1 MVHSSQ
7 WLALAIIGSLRPEK
21 DFNQAKS
28 TSSAVQGHRR
38 CNGAETLMASVHSE
52 PCQPLRLVKC
62 SNLFGRQE

>member
-28 TSSAVQGHRR
+28 TSSDFQGRRR
-38 CNGAETLMASVHSE
+38 CNGAATPMAGIHFE

-62 SNLFGRQE
+62 SNLSGRQV